1 MEIEGEVN
9 VVKGNSLFALPKQR
23 KSWYETLQGF
33 FSFLSCQL
41 HIPLFYLYKVSF
53 FLIKISYLF
62 FGRLKQKKN
71 S

>member
-23 KSWYETLQGF
+23 KSWYETLF
-33 FSFLSCQL
+33 FPFSAVNFTFHYFICTKF
-41 HIPLFYLYKVSF
+41 HF
-53 FLIKISYLF
+53 FLVKISYLF
-62 FGRLKQKKN
+62 FGRLKQKKKN